1 VIEHLPN
8 MCKVQVRSPAEKEKG
23 GGANKGEDIRERG
36 EKQGTGKEV
45 DLRCLKVNKL
55 KKTYVL

>member
-1 VIEHLPN
+1 
-8 MCKVQVRSPAEKEKG
+8 MCKVQVRSPAEKEKGG

>member
-1 VIEHLPN
+1 
-8 MCKVQVRSPAEKEKG
+8 MCKVQVRSPAEKE
-23 GGANKGEDIRERG
+23 KGEDIRERG

-45 DLRCLKVNKL
+45 VLRCLKVNKL